1 MKKVRN
7 EVFETNSSSSH
18 SITLSRNENGEFDK
32 KTPIVVKPYWHGG
45 FGWEF
50 ETWNTIEEKLAYM
63 IRCLVCYDFNEENLQ
78 DKIKPIQERL
88 HNLGIDFELPT
99 YEEYMNGY
107 VDHEDWYQ
115 GEIEYIY
122 EDNDRLLAFLL
133 NNESCI
139 EGGNDNELY

>member
-7 EVFETNSSSSH
+7 EVFETNSSSTH
-18 SITLSRNENGEFDK
+18 SIVLSRNENGEFDREFP
-32 KTPIVVKPYWHGG
+32 TTVSPTWSGE

-50 ETWNTIEEKLAYM
+50 ETWYTIEEKLAYM
-63 IRCLVCYDFNEENLQ
+63 IRCLVCYDFNEKNLQ

-88 HNLGIDFELPT
+88 HNLGIDFKLPT
-99 YEEYMNGY
+99 YEEYRNGY

-122 EDNDRLLAFLL
+122 EDDDRLLAFLL

-139 EGGNDNELY
+139 EGGNDNVEC

>member
-7 EVFETNSSSSH
+7 EVFETNSSSAH
-18 SITLSRNENGEFDK
+18 SKTLSRNENGEFDK
-32 KTPIVVKPYWHGG
+32 KLSIVVKPAWNGE

-50 ETWNTIEEKLAYM
+50 ETWNTIGQKLAYM
-63 IRCLVCYDFNEENLQ
+63 IRCLVCYDFNEKNFQ

-99 YEEYMNGY
+99 YEEYGNGY

-122 EDNDRLLAFLL
+122 EDDDRLLAFLL
-133 NNESCI
+133 NNESYI
-139 EGGNDNELY
+139 EGGNDND